1 MTEVVIA
8 AAAAWIRRLTAC
20 LLTAA
25 LAGLLTGCSL
35 PADPQATGP
44 MTPPASSPG
53 MASAASGM
61 PVVLRFG
68 DHAVTATLTDTTMSR
83 QFTAMLPLTVQLT
96 DAWGQAK
103 AGPLP
108 RPLTAGGGAPVHDP
122 TVGGIYFW
130 PVSGMIAVYYDDLG
144 QTVPDP
150 GLVRLGVVQDGLD
163 DLSRAGSR
171 LTVRIEPAA
180 ATSS

>member
-8 AAAAWIRRLTAC
+8 TTTAWTRRLAAC

-25 LAGLLTGCSL
+25 LAGLLAGCSL
-35 PADPQATGP
+35 SADPQRAGP
-44 MTPPASSPG
+44 VSSPVSSPG
-53 MASAASGM
+53 TVSAASGV

-68 DHAVTATLTDTTMSR
+68 DQTVTATLTDTMMSR

-108 RPLTAGGGAPVHDP
+108 RPLTAEGGTPVHDP
-122 TVGGIYFW
+122 TAGGIYFW
-130 PVSGMIAVYYDDLG
+130 PESGMIAIYYDDLG

-150 GLVRLGVVQDGLD
+150 GLVRLGVVQTGLDGLSD
-163 DLSRAGSR
+163 AGNR
-171 LTVRIEPAA
+171 LTVRIEPAT